1 MRGSSEAGRVR
12 RGRSAPGLAVVLA
25 AVLALLT
32 TLLAVNTAE
41 ATSPPRASNAV
52 GPVAAAAAEDERA
65 EWTMMVYAVA
75 DTENIGSLMTTD
87 LAELAAL
94 PDDPDVNIVVL
105 VDMPGPGEPGGG
117 DGTLPGTGPFTTA
130 KLLKL
135 EGGKYEEVRDLG
147 ELAMG
152 RPDTL
157 ANFIEEAADRFPADH
172 YGLTLMDH
180 GGAYTGGYLD
190 VAPSTQMMSV
200 SDIRAGMIMGLQQ
213 AGIDRFDVLFHS
225 SCLMSNYE
233 AASALGPLATVM
245 AGSEEVMYVFAMLP
259 PGGFAAAQAGGDG
272 DAIAQSFMDGY
283 VRRIEEE
290 ALVNA
295 EFGEELASIR
305 DLIAVSVINGDQ
317 MSTLDQA
324 LKSFSDV
331 AVAHMDEIVTQ
342 VARARAE
349 TLQFMINAPNAGDA
363 TGYDLFDLG
372 DFLIHLRDVPDAV
385 AVARDAAYTALTN
398 AVTHQVTGRGTS
410 QATGLSVYLPISAE
424 FVGGYLEQR
433 AGPPGWSAFVDSF
446 VKAAASSGPDTP
458 QGGGARFVSQE
469 AQVLQADGSGIK
481 IAGQLVSGGSASVV
495 DQETQVYTRIGDQ
508 PDALALA
515 LPAYLDAG
523 GEGQVQGIWDYSLT
537 VLTDGQKSLPAT
549 TIYQAQE
556 GGLIGTFLA
565 QYVSPEG
572 DSSDIG
578 VRVLLSSQGAIE
590 SVSTFSLN
598 DEDGNSTAGV
608 TLEVGGT
615 LGPYLYIPSSSG
627 FKLQL
632 SSESIAVSEQLAVA
646 FTRLPVGTD
655 FDMGVVVSDAS
666 GGFDSAFTSQKVR

>member
-1 MRGSSEAGRVR
+1 MRGSSVAARLR
-12 RGRSAPGLAVVLA
+12 RRRAAAGLAAGLS
-25 AVLALLT
+25 LLT
-32 TLLAVNTAE
+32 TLVAVNTAS
-41 ATSPPRASNAV
+41 ATSPPTAQNTV
-52 GPVAAAAAEDERA
+52 GPAAAAAAEDGRA
-65 EWTMMVYAVA
+65 AWTMMVYAVA
-75 DTENIGSLMTTD
+75 DTESIGSLMTGD

-105 VDMPGPGEPGGG
+105 VDMPDPGEPGGG

-130 KLLKL
+130 KLLTL
-135 EGGKYEEVRDLG
+135 EGGRYEEVRDLG

-157 ANFIEEAADRFPADH
+157 AKFIAEAADRFPADH

-190 VAPSTQMMSV
+190 VAPSTEMMSI
-200 SDIRAGMIMGLQQ
+200 SDIRAGMIMGMQQ

-233 AASALGPLATVM
+233 AASALAPLAEVM

-259 PGGFAAAQAGGDG
+259 PSGFASAQAGGDG
-272 DAIAQSFMDGY
+272 NDIAQSFMDGY

-290 ALVNA
+290 ARINA
-295 EFGEELASIR
+295 EFGDELASIR
-305 DLIAVSVINGDQ
+305 DLIAVSVIDGDR
-317 MSTLDQA
+317 MSTLDLA

-349 TLQFMINAPNAGDA
+349 TLEFMVHSPGVEA

-372 DFLIHLRDVPDAV
+372 DFLIHLRDVPDDV
-385 AVARDAAYTALTN
+385 AVARDAAYTALTS
-398 AVTHQVTGRGTS
+398 AVAHQVTGRGTS
-410 QATGLSVYLPISAE
+410 QAKGLSVYLPISTENAGDYLS
-424 FVGGYLEQR
+424 GGN
-433 AGPPGWSAFVDSF
+433 APPAWSAFVRAFLES
-446 VKAAASSGPDTP
+446 ASSSGTDDSQ
-458 QGGGARFVSQE
+458 QGGGARFASPA

-495 DQETQVYTRIGDQ
+495 DKETQVYTRIGDQ
-508 PDALALA
+508 TDALALV
-515 LPAYLDAG
+515 LPAYVDAG
-523 GEGQVQGIWDYSLT
+523 GEGQVQGTWDYSLT

-549 TIYQAQE
+549 TLYQAQA

-572 DSSDIG
+572 DASDIG

-608 TLEVGGT
+608 TLEIGGRMA
-615 LGPYLYIPSSSG
+615 PYLYIPSSTG
-627 FKLQL
+627 FELQL
-632 SSESIAVSEQLAVA
+632 SSQSIAVSQQLAVA
-646 FTRLPVGTD
+646 FTRLPAGTD

-666 GGFDSAFTSQKVR
+666 GGFDSAFTSQKVQ